1 MPQPVQPPETPAII
15 QSLTTED
22 AVAPLSSSHLSS
34 VPTRLP
40 QQTPK
45 GLATPTPPETL
56 PPEFSSDIT
65 SSQATLLG
73 QSISARYAARE
84 NHGTEVSKSRDGKT
98 SSAGHDL
105 PSNRTGD
112 SRDRTPQSLI
122 SSPVESS
129 QLSGNNAEA
138 PSQRLQGNEVKG
150 HEDFLDAQDKIPAH
164 RSINTANPPQQ
175 KLVTTCEP
183 AGEQRRNV
191 ETCHGTSGS
200 KLAEEMG
207 TAADLQPCCTSQSEK
222 VQADPISTT
231 LNPSLTIGQQPRTND
246 QRKAEESDKAE
257 GGRQRAERIDS
268 DAFSTNLT
276 SETTNASSV
285 RSSAVTL
292 ELSNVER
299 IMTQERGGEIRE
311 FEFTSPPS
319 DPLVLPNPAI
329 VPAPDLHQRQP
340 RSQTS
345 QPTPDASASED
356 TEPAAPGPITGVLEV
371 TADQQEYD
379 QQRQVITA
387 QGDVLLR
394 FRGALLEADRVQVNL
409 PNRILV
415 AEDNVVLTRGNQ
427 VLRGQ
432 RFEYSFV
439 QDSGVIFDASGELY
453 VPTSGTDLTILPSP
467 ADPNAPQEQRPISD
481 RVLSNQPLQ
490 DITNPGFY
498 SFFIGG
504 SFGTTTTGNFSNVV
518 SGAPQAVGTINRF
531 RYEADRIDFEG
542 SEAIAQNV
550 RITNDPFS
558 PPELELRAETARFRR
573 ISPLVD
579 EIVATRPRLVFDQG
593 LSVPTFRN
601 RVVIDRREREP
612 GLLQFGFDDD
622 DRGGLFIERSFNI
635 VNTPG
640 VLFKVTPQ
648 YFLQR
653 AVLGERN
660 PNTPDKDD
668 DGLLDPSSFGLKAQ
682 LDATFTPQTTLRASA
697 TFTSLD
703 PDDFEEELRASVRLQ
718 QVIGT
723 DLPHNLNLEYSFR
736 DRLFNGSLGFQT
748 VQQSLGAVITSPV
761 IRLGDTGIN
770 LTYQAGIQAINARTD
785 RQDLLPPPPRDN
797 NRIDLTRYQ
806 ASATLSR
813 SFTLWRGEALPLT
826 PTEGL
831 RYTPRPVVPFLAVRG
846 VVTGVASAYSSGDT
860 QESLSGTVGL
870 VGQLGHF
877 SRPYL
882 DYTRFNLSYTQVA
895 RGNLSPFRFDRVAD
909 RVVLSAG
916 ISQQIYGPFL
926 AGFQTSFNLDTGEEI
941 STDLFLEYSRRT
953 YSLLLRYN
961 PVQELGSISLR
972 INDFNWAGN
981 PGLFDGSAI
990 RPVVQGVTR

>member
-1 MPQPVQPPETPAII
+1 MN
-15 QSLTTED
+15 
-22 AVAPLSSSHLSS
+22 
-34 VPTRLP
+34 
-40 QQTPK
+40 
-45 GLATPTPPETL
+45 
-56 PPEFSSDIT
+56 
-65 SSQATLLG
+65 
-73 QSISARYAARE
+73 AA
-84 NHGTEVSKSRDGKT
+84 NS
-98 SSAGHDL
+98 
-105 PSNRTGD
+105 
-112 SRDRTPQSLI
+112 
-122 SSPVESS
+122 
-129 QLSGNNAEA
+129 
-138 PSQRLQGNEVKG
+138 
-150 HEDFLDAQDKIPAH
+150 
-164 RSINTANPPQQ
+164 PQQ
-175 KLVTTCEP
+175 KLVTTCGQ
-183 AGEQRRNV
+183 ADEQRSNV

-207 TAADLQPCCTSQSEK
+207 TAADLQPCCTSQSANA
-222 VQADPISTT
+222 QSDPISTT
-231 LNPSLTIGQQPRTND
+231 LTD
-246 QRKAEESDKAE
+246 QKKVE
-257 GGRQRAERIDS
+257 GIDS

-276 SETTNASSV
+276 SETTNANPV
-285 RSSAVTL
+285 GFSAVTL

-299 IMTQERGGEIRE
+299 IITQERGGEIRE
-311 FEFTSPPS
+311 FEFTPPPS
-319 DPLVLPNPAI
+319 DPPALPNPRI

-345 QPTPDASASED
+345 EPTPEPSTSETPD
-356 TEPAAPGPITGVLEV
+356 SAAPGPITGVLEL

-415 AEDNVVLTRGNQ
+415 AEDNVTLTRGEQ
-427 VLRGQ
+427 VLRGE

-467 ADPNAPQEQRPISD
+467 ADPDAPEEQRPISD

-490 DITNPGFY
+490 DVTNPGFY

-504 SFGTTTTGNFSNVV
+504 SFGTATTGNLSNVV
-518 SGAPQAVGTINRF
+518 SGAPQATGTINRF

-542 SEAIAQNV
+542 SEAIGQNV

-635 VNTPG
+635 VSTPG
-640 VLFKVTPQ
+640 VRFKVTPQ

-653 AVLGERN
+653 AVLGEQN

-668 DGLLDPSSFGLKAQ
+668 NGLLDPSSFGLKAQ
-682 LDATFTPQTTLRASA
+682 LDATFTPRTTLRASA

-703 PDDFEEELRASVRLQ
+703 PDELDEELRASVRLQ

-723 DLPHNLNLEYSFR
+723 GLPHNLNLEYSFR

-785 RQDLLPPPPRDN
+785 RQDLLPPPPREN

-909 RVVLSAG
+909 RIVLSAG
-916 ISQQIYGPFL
+916 ITQQIYGPFL
-926 AGFQTSFNLDTGEEI
+926 AGFQTSYNLDTGEEI

-961 PVQELGSISLR
+961 PVQELGSISFR
-972 INDFNWAGN
+972 INDFNWTGN

>member
-40 QQTPK
+40 QPTPK

-65 SSQATLLG
+65 SSQAALLG
-73 QSISARYAARE
+73 RSISARYSAQE
-84 NHGTEVSKSRDGKT
+84 NQGTEVSQSRDAKT
-98 SSAGHDL
+98 SLAGHDL

-112 SRDRTPQSLI
+112 SRDRTPQSSI
-122 SSPVESS
+122 SSPVESL
-129 QLSGNNAEA
+129 QLGGNNAEA

-164 RSINTANPPQQ
+164 RSINAANSPQQ
-175 KLVTTCEP
+175 KLVTTCGQ
-183 AGEQRRNV
+183 ADEQRSNV

-207 TAADLQPCCTSQSEK
+207 TAADLQPCCTSQSANA
-222 VQADPISTT
+222 QSDPISTT
-231 LNPSLTIGQQPRTND
+231 LTD
-246 QRKAEESDKAE
+246 QKKVE
-257 GGRQRAERIDS
+257 GIDS

-299 IMTQERGGEIRE
+299 IITQERGGEIRE
-311 FEFTSPPS
+311 FEFTPPPS
-319 DPLVLPNPAI
+319 DRLVLPNPAI

-345 QPTPDASASED
+345 EPTPEPSTSED
-356 TEPAAPGPITGVLEV
+356 TEPAAPGPITGVLEL

-415 AEDNVVLTRGNQ
+415 AEDNVVLTRGEQ
-427 VLRGQ
+427 VLRGE

-467 ADPNAPQEQRPISD
+467 ADPNAPEEQRPISD

-498 SFFIGG
+498 SFFLGG

-518 SGAPQAVGTINRF
+518 SGAPQAAGTINRF

-640 VLFKVTPQ
+640 VRFKVTPQ

-653 AVLGERN
+653 AVLGEQN

-682 LDATFTPQTTLRASA
+682 LDATFTPRTTLRASA

-703 PDDFEEELRASVRLQ
+703 PAELDEELRASVRLQ

-723 DLPHNLNLEYSFR
+723 GLPHNLNLEYSFR

-785 RQDLLPPPPRDN
+785 RQDLLPPPPREN

-877 SRPYL
+877 SQPYL

-895 RGNLSPFRFDRVAD
+895 RGNLSPFRFDRAAD
-909 RVVLSAG
+909 RIVFSAG
-916 ISQQIYGPFL
+916 ITQQIYGPFL

-953 YSLLLRYN
+953 YSILLRYN

-972 INDFNWAGN
+972 INDFNWNGN

>member
-22 AVAPLSSSHLSS
+22 AVAPLSSSPVSS

-40 QQTPK
+40 HPTPK

-65 SSQATLLG
+65 SSQAALLG
-73 QSISARYAARE
+73 RSISARYSPTE
-84 NHGTEVSKSRDGKT
+84 NQGTEVSQSRDAKT
-98 SSAGHDL
+98 SVAGHDL

-112 SRDRTPQSLI
+112 SRDRTPPPPI
-122 SSPVESS
+122 SSPVESLP
-129 QLSGNNAEA
+129 LSGNNAEV
-138 PSQRLQGNEVKG
+138 PSQRLHGNEIKG
-150 HEDFLDAQDKIPAH
+150 REDFLDAQDKIPAH
-164 RSINTANPPQQ
+164 RSMNAANSPQQ
-175 KLVTTCEP
+175 KFVTTCGQ
-183 AGEQRRNV
+183 ADEQRSNV

-207 TAADLQPCCTSQSEK
+207 TAADLQPCCTSQSANA
-222 VQADPISTT
+222 QSDPISTT
-231 LNPSLTIGQQPRTND
+231 LTD
-246 QRKAEESDKAE
+246 QKKVE
-257 GGRQRAERIDS
+257 GIDS

-285 RSSAVTL
+285 GFSAVTL

-299 IMTQERGGEIRE
+299 IITQERGGEIRE
-311 FEFTSPPS
+311 FEFTPPPS
-319 DPLVLPNPAI
+319 DRLVLPNPAI

-345 QPTPDASASED
+345 EPTPEPSTSED
-356 TEPAAPGPITGVLEV
+356 TEPAAPGPITGVLEL

-427 VLRGQ
+427 VLRGE

-467 ADPNAPQEQRPISD
+467 ADPNAPEEQRPISD

-498 SFFIGG
+498 SFFLGG

-518 SGAPQAVGTINRF
+518 SGAPQAAGTINRF

-635 VNTPG
+635 VSTPG
-640 VLFKVTPQ
+640 VRFKVTPQ

-653 AVLGERN
+653 AVLGEQN

-668 DGLLDPSSFGLKAQ
+668 NGLLDPSSFGLKAQ
-682 LDATFTPQTTLRASA
+682 LDATFTPRTTLRASA
-697 TFTSLD
+697 TFTNLD
-703 PDDFEEELRASVRLQ
+703 PDELDEELRASVRLQ

-723 DLPHNLNLEYSFR
+723 GLPHNLNLEYSFR

-785 RQDLLPPPPRDN
+785 RQDLLPPPPREN

-877 SRPYL
+877 SQPYL

-895 RGNLSPFRFDRVAD
+895 RGNLSPFRFDRAAD
-909 RVVLSAG
+909 RIVLSAG
-916 ISQQIYGPFL
+916 ITQQIYGPFL

-953 YSLLLRYN
+953 YSILLRYN

-972 INDFNWAGN
+972 INDFNWNGN

>member
-22 AVAPLSSSHLSS
+22 AVAPLSSSPLSS

-40 QQTPK
+40 QPTPK

-56 PPEFSSDIT
+56 APEFSSDIT
-65 SSQATLLG
+65 SSQAAQLG
-73 QSISARYAARE
+73 LPISARYSAPENQGAEASQNRDARTRVADE
-84 NHGTEVSKSRDGKT
+84 N
-98 SSAGHDL
+98 L
-105 PSNRTGD
+105 PLSHTGD

-122 SSPVESS
+122 SSPVKS
-129 QLSGNNAEA
+129 LPLAGNNAEA
-138 PSQRLQGNEVKG
+138 PSQRLQANEIKG
-150 HEDFLDAQDKIPAH
+150 REDFLDGQDKIPAH
-164 RSINTANPPQQ
+164 RSMNGANSPQQ
-175 KLVTTCEP
+175 KLVTTCGE
-183 AGEQRRNV
+183 AGEQRSNV
-191 ETCHGTSGS
+191 ETCHGESES
-200 KLAEEMG
+200 RRAEEMG
-207 TAADLQPCCTSQSEK
+207 TAKDLLPCCTSQTTNAQS
-222 VQADPISTT
+222 DPISTT
-231 LNPSLTIGQQPRTND
+231 LDPSLTMGQQPRTND
-246 QRKAEESDKAE
+246 P
-257 GGRQRAERIDS
+257 
-268 DAFSTNLT
+268 
-276 SETTNASSV
+276 NASSV

-292 ELSNVER
+292 ELSSVER
-299 IMTQERGGEIRE
+299 IITQERGGEMRE
-311 FEFTSPPS
+311 FEFTPPQS
-319 DPLVLPNPAI
+319 DTPSLPNPEI
-329 VPAPDLHQRQP
+329 VPAPDIHERQP

-345 QPTPDASASED
+345 EPTPEPSASETPD
-356 TEPAAPGPITGVLEV
+356 SAAPGPITGVLEL

-415 AEDNVVLTRGNQ
+415 AEDNVALTRGNQ

-439 QDSGVIFDASGELY
+439 QDSGVIFDASGELFI
-453 VPTSGTDLTILPSP
+453 PTSGTDLTILPSP
-467 ADPNAPQEQRPISD
+467 ADPDAPEEQRPISD
-481 RVLSNQPLQ
+481 RIISSQPLQ
-490 DITNPGFY
+490 GVTNPGFY

-504 SFGTTTTGNFSNVV
+504 GFGTTTTGNLSNVV
-518 SGAPQAVGTINRF
+518 SGAPQAAGTINRF

-558 PPELELRAETARFRR
+558 PPELELRAQTARFRR

-640 VLFKVTPQ
+640 VRFKVTPQ
-648 YFLQR
+648 YFVQR
-653 AVLGERN
+653 AVFGERN
-660 PNTPDKDD
+660 PNTADKDD
-668 DGLLDPSSFGLKAQ
+668 SGGLLDPSSFGLKAR
-682 LDATFTPQTTLRASA
+682 LDATFTPRTTLRASA
-697 TFTSLD
+697 IFTSLD
-703 PDDFEEELRASVRLQ
+703 PNDFEEELRASVRLQ

-723 DLPHNLNLEYSFR
+723 GLPHNLNLEYSFR

-770 LTYQAGIQAINARTD
+770 LTYQAGIQAINATTD
-785 RQDLLPPPPRDN
+785 RPDLLPPPPREN

-831 RYTPRPVVPFLAVRG
+831 RYTPRPVVPFLALRG
-846 VVTGVASAYSSGDT
+846 VATGVASAYSSGDT
-860 QESLSGTVGL
+860 QESLSGTIGL

-877 SRPYL
+877 SQPYL

-909 RVVLSAG
+909 RIVLSAG
-916 ISQQIYGPFL
+916 ITQQIYGPFL

-953 YSLLLRYN
+953 YNILLRYN

>member
-22 AVAPLSSSHLSS
+22 AVAPVSTSPLSS
-34 VPTRLP
+34 VSTRLQKP
-40 QQTPK
+40 TPK
-45 GLATPTPPETL
+45 GLAKPTPPETL
-56 PPEFSSDIT
+56 PPEFSYEIT
-65 SSQATLLG
+65 SSQADRLG
-73 QSISARYAARE
+73 ASISARYSPTE
-84 NHGTEVSKSRDGKT
+84 NQETEVSQSRDTKT
-98 SSAGHDL
+98 SLAGHDS
-105 PSNRTGD
+105 PSNRSGD
-112 SRDRTPQSLI
+112 FRDRTPQSLI
-122 SSPVESS
+122 SSPVES
-129 QLSGNNAEA
+129 LPLDGNN
-138 PSQRLQGNEVKG
+138 
-150 HEDFLDAQDKIPAH
+150 
-164 RSINTANPPQQ
+164 
-175 KLVTTCEP
+175 
-183 AGEQRRNV
+183 
-191 ETCHGTSGS
+191 
-200 KLAEEMG
+200 AEEMG
-207 TAADLQPCCTSQSEK
+207 TAKDLLPCCTSQTANS
-222 VQADPISTT
+222 QSDPISTT
-231 LNPSLTIGQQPRTND
+231 LNPSLTMGQQPRTND
-246 QRKAEESDKAE
+246 QTKAEESYKTQ
-257 GGRQRAERIDS
+257 GIDS

-299 IMTQERGGEIRE
+299 IITQERGGEMRE
-311 FEFTSPPS
+311 FEFTRPPS
-319 DPLVLPNPAI
+319 DIPALPNPEI
-329 VPAPDLHQRQP
+329 VPAPDIHERQP
-340 RSQTS
+340 RSQTLD
-345 QPTPDASASED
+345 PTPEPSTSED
-356 TEPAAPGPITGVLEV
+356 TEPAAPGPITGVLEL
-371 TADQQEYD
+371 TANQQEYD

-415 AEDNVVLTRGNQ
+415 AEDNVALTRGNQ

-439 QDSGVIFDASGELY
+439 QDSGVIFDASGELFI
-453 VPTSGTDLTILPSP
+453 PTSGTDLTILPSP
-467 ADPNAPQEQRPISD
+467 ADPDAPEEQRPISD
-481 RVLSNQPLQ
+481 RIISSQPLQ
-490 DITNPGFY
+490 GVTNPGFY

-504 SFGTTTTGNFSNVV
+504 GFGTTTTGNFSNVV
-518 SGAPQAVGTINRF
+518 SGAPQAAGTINRF

-558 PPELELRAETARFRR
+558 PPELELRAQTARFRR

-640 VLFKVTPQ
+640 VRFQVTPQ

-653 AVLGERN
+653 AVLGENN

-668 DGLLDPSSFGLKAQ
+668 DGLLDPSSFGLKAR
-682 LDATFTPQTTLRASA
+682 LDATFTPRTTLRASA

-703 PDDFEEELRASVRLQ
+703 PDELDEELRASVRFQ

-770 LTYQAGIQAINARTD
+770 LTYQAGIQAINATTD
-785 RQDLLPPPPRDN
+785 RPDLLPPPPREN

-813 SFTLWRGEALPLT
+813 SLTLWRGEALPLT

-831 RYTPRPVVPFLAVRG
+831 RYTPRPVVPFLALRG
-846 VVTGVASAYSSGDT
+846 VATGVASAYSSGDT

-909 RVVLSAG
+909 RIVLSAG
-916 ISQQIYGPFL
+916 ITQQIYGPFL

-953 YSLLLRYN
+953 YSILLRYN

>member
-22 AVAPLSSSHLSS
+22 AVAPLSSSPLSS

-56 PPEFSSDIT
+56 PPEFSDQIT
-65 SSQATLLG
+65 PSQAAQLG
-73 QSISARYAARE
+73 LPISARYSARE
-84 NHGTEVSKSRDGKT
+84 NQGTEVSQSRDART
-98 SSAGHDL
+98 SVADEDL
-105 PSNRTGD
+105 PLSHTGD

-122 SSPVESS
+122 SSPVES
-129 QLSGNNAEA
+129 LPLGGNNAEA

-150 HEDFLDAQDKIPAH
+150 REDFLDGQDKIPAH
-164 RSINTANPPQQ
+164 RSINAVHSPQQ
-175 KLVTTCEP
+175 KFVTTCEP
-183 AGEQRRNV
+183 SGEQRRNV
-191 ETCHGTSGS
+191 ETCHGESES
-200 KLAEEMG
+200 RLAEEMG
-207 TAADLQPCCTSQSEK
+207 TAKDLLPCCTSQTANAQS
-222 VQADPISTT
+222 DSISTT

-246 QRKAEESDKAE
+246 QRKAEESYKPE
-257 GGRQRAERIDS
+257 GRRQREEGIDS

-276 SETTNASSV
+276 SETTNANPVGFSG
-285 RSSAVTL
+285 VTL
-292 ELSNVER
+292 ELSTIER
-299 IMTQERGGEIRE
+299 IITQERGGEIRE
-311 FEFTSPPS
+311 FEFTSPSS
-319 DPLVLPNPAI
+319 DIPALPDPKI

-518 SGAPQAVGTINRF
+518 SGAPQAAGTINRF

-558 PPELELRAETARFRR
+558 PPELELRAQTARFRR

-612 GLLQFGFDDD
+612 GLIQFGFDDD

-640 VLFKVTPQ
+640 VLFKLTPQ

-682 LDATFTPQTTLRASA
+682 LDATFTPRTTLRASA

-831 RYTPRPVVPFLAVRG
+831 RYTPRPVVPFLAVQG

-895 RGNLSPFRFDRVAD
+895 RGNLSPLRFDRVAD

>member
-22 AVAPLSSSHLSS
+22 AVAPVSSSPLLS

-56 PPEFSSDIT
+56 APEFSSDLT
-65 SSQATLLG
+65 SSQAALLG
-73 QSISARYAARE
+73 RPISARYSPTE
-84 NHGTEVSKSRDGKT
+84 NQGTEVSQSRDRDAKT
-98 SSAGHDL
+98 SLAGHDL

-112 SRDRTPQSLI
+112 SRDRTPQSSI
-122 SSPVESS
+122 SSPVESLP
-129 QLSGNNAEA
+129 LSGNNAEV
-138 PSQRLQGNEVKG
+138 PSQRLHANEIKG
-150 HEDFLDAQDKIPAH
+150 REDFLDGQDKIPAH
-164 RSINTANPPQQ
+164 RSMNAANSPQQ
-175 KLVTTCEP
+175 KLT
-183 AGEQRRNV
+183 
-191 ETCHGTSGS
+191 
-200 KLAEEMG
+200 M
-207 TAADLQPCCTSQSEK
+207 
-222 VQADPISTT
+222 
-231 LNPSLTIGQQPRTND
+231 GQQPRTND
-246 QRKAEESDKAE
+246 QRKAE
-257 GGRQRAERIDS
+257 GIDA

-285 RSSAVTL
+285 GYSAVTL

-299 IMTQERGGEIRE
+299 IITQERGGEMRE
-311 FEFTSPPS
+311 FEFTRPPS
-319 DPLVLPNPAI
+319 DIPALPNPEI
-329 VPAPDLHQRQP
+329 VPAPDIHERQP

-345 QPTPDASASED
+345 EPTPEPSTSED
-356 TEPAAPGPITGVLEV
+356 TEPAAPGPITGVLEL

-415 AEDNVVLTRGNQ
+415 AEDNVVLTRGEQ

-467 ADPNAPQEQRPISD
+467 ADPNAPEEQRPISD

-498 SFFIGG
+498 SFFLGG

-518 SGAPQAVGTINRF
+518 SGAPQAAGTINRF

-601 RVVIDRREREP
+601 RVIIDRREREP

-640 VLFKVTPQ
+640 VRFKVTPQ

-668 DGLLDPSSFGLKAQ
+668 DGLLAPSSFGLKAR
-682 LDATFTPQTTLRASA
+682 LDATFTPRTTLRASA

-703 PDDFEEELRASVRLQ
+703 PDELDEELRASVRLQ

-723 DLPHNLNLEYSFR
+723 GLPHNLNLEYSFR

-785 RQDLLPPPPRDN
+785 RQDLLPPPPREN

-806 ASATLSR
+806 ASASLSR

-877 SRPYL
+877 SQPYL

-909 RVVLSAG
+909 RIVLSAG
-916 ISQQIYGPFL
+916 ITQQIYGPFL
-926 AGFQTSFNLDTGEEI
+926 AGFQTSYNLDTGEEI

-953 YSLLLRYN
+953 YSILLRYN

>member
-22 AVAPLSSSHLSS
+22 GVAPRSSSPLSS

-56 PPEFSSDIT
+56 APEFSDQIT
-65 SSQATLLG
+65 PSQAAQLG
-73 QSISARYAARE
+73 LPISTRYSAPENQDAEASESKDARTSVADE
-84 NHGTEVSKSRDGKT
+84 NVPLSH
-98 SSAGHDL
+98 
-105 PSNRTGD
+105 TGD
-112 SRDRTPQSLI
+112 SRDRTPPPPI
-122 SSPVESS
+122 SSPVESL
-129 QLSGNNAEA
+129 QLGGNKPEGR
-138 PSQRLQGNEVKG
+138 SQRTEGNEQECQVARPDG
-150 HEDFLDAQDKIPAH
+150 CLDRQARTPAH
-164 RSINTANPPQQ
+164 SLIHPANPPQQ
-175 KLVTTCEP
+175 TFVTPCEP
-183 AGEQRRNV
+183 TTEQRNSL
-191 ETCHGTSGS
+191 ETCHGTSENR
-200 KLAEEMG
+200 LAEEMG
-207 TAADLQPCCTSQSEK
+207 TAADLLPCCTSQPENI
-222 VQADPISTT
+222 QFDPISTT
-231 LNPSLTIGQQPRTND
+231 LTD
-246 QRKAEESDKAE
+246 QKKGAGIQKAE
-257 GGRQRAERIDS
+257 GRRQRAEGIDAN
-268 DAFSTNLT
+268 AFSRSVT
-276 SETTNASSV
+276 SETTNANPV
-285 RSSAVTL
+285 GFSAVTL

-299 IMTQERGGEIRE
+299 IITQERGGEIRE
-311 FEFTSPPS
+311 FEFTPPPS
-319 DPLVLPNPAI
+319 DPPALPNPRI

-345 QPTPDASASED
+345 EPTPDPSASETPD
-356 TEPAAPGPITGVLEV
+356 SAAPGPITGVLEL
-371 TADQQEYD
+371 TADQQEYN

-415 AEDNVVLTRGNQ
+415 AEDNVALTRGEQ
-427 VLRGQ
+427 VLRGE

-467 ADPNAPQEQRPISD
+467 ADPNAPEEQRPISD
-481 RVLSNQPLQ
+481 RVLSNQPLP

-504 SFGTTTTGNFSNVV
+504 GFGTTTTGNLSNVI
-518 SGAPQAVGTINRF
+518 SGAPQATGTINRF

-542 SEAIAQNV
+542 SEAIGQNV

-558 PPELELRAETARFRR
+558 PPELELRADTARFRR

-612 GLLQFGFDDD
+612 GLIQFGFDDD

-640 VLFKVTPQ
+640 VRFKVTPQ

-668 DGLLDPSSFGLKAQ
+668 DGLLNPSSFGLKAR
-682 LDATFTPQTTLRASA
+682 LDATFTPRTTLRASA

-703 PDDFEEELRASVRLQ
+703 PDELDEELRASVRLQ

-723 DLPHNLNLEYSFR
+723 GLPHNLNLEYSFR

-785 RQDLLPPPPRDN
+785 RQDLLPPPPREN

-909 RVVLSAG
+909 RIVLSAG
-916 ISQQIYGPFL
+916 ITQQIYGPFL
-926 AGFQTSFNLDTGEEI
+926 AGFQTSYNLDTGEEI

-961 PVQELGSISLR
+961 PVQELGSISFR
-972 INDFNWAGN
+972 INDFNWTGN

>member
-1 MPQPVQPPETPAII
+1 V
-15 QSLTTED
+15 
-22 AVAPLSSSHLSS
+22 
-34 VPTRLP
+34 
-40 QQTPK
+40 
-45 GLATPTPPETL
+45 
-56 PPEFSSDIT
+56 
-65 SSQATLLG
+65 
-73 QSISARYAARE
+73 
-84 NHGTEVSKSRDGKT
+84 
-98 SSAGHDL
+98 
-105 PSNRTGD
+105 
-112 SRDRTPQSLI
+112 
-122 SSPVESS
+122 
-129 QLSGNNAEA
+129 
-138 PSQRLQGNEVKG
+138 
-150 HEDFLDAQDKIPAH
+150 
-164 RSINTANPPQQ
+164 
-175 KLVTTCEP
+175 
-183 AGEQRRNV
+183 
-191 ETCHGTSGS
+191 
-200 KLAEEMG
+200 
-207 TAADLQPCCTSQSEK
+207 
-222 VQADPISTT
+222 
-231 LNPSLTIGQQPRTND
+231 
-246 QRKAEESDKAE
+246 
-257 GGRQRAERIDS
+257 
-268 DAFSTNLT
+268 
-276 SETTNASSV
+276 
-285 RSSAVTL
+285 
-292 ELSNVER
+292 
-299 IMTQERGGEIRE
+299 
-311 FEFTSPPS
+311 
-319 DPLVLPNPAI
+319 
-329 VPAPDLHQRQP
+329 
-340 RSQTS
+340 
-345 QPTPDASASED
+345 
-356 TEPAAPGPITGVLEV
+356 
-371 TADQQEYD
+371 
-379 QQRQVITA
+379 
-387 QGDVLLR
+387 
-394 FRGALLEADRVQVNL
+394 
-409 PNRILV
+409 
-415 AEDNVVLTRGNQ
+415 
-427 VLRGQ
+427 
-432 RFEYSFV
+432 
-439 QDSGVIFDASGELY
+439 
-453 VPTSGTDLTILPSP
+453 
-467 ADPNAPQEQRPISD
+467 
-481 RVLSNQPLQ
+481 
-490 DITNPGFY
+490 TNPGFY
-498 SFFIGG
+498 SFLIGG
-504 SFGTTTTGNFSNVV
+504 GFGTTTTGNVSNIV
-518 SGAPQAVGTINRF
+518 SGVPQATGTINRF

-635 VNTPG
+635 VSTPG
-640 VLFKVTPQ
+640 VRFKVTPQ

-653 AVLGERN
+653 AVLGEQN

-668 DGLLDPSSFGLKAQ
+668 NGLLDPSSFGLKAQ
-682 LDATFTPQTTLRASA
+682 LDATFTPRTTLRASA

-703 PDDFEEELRASVRLQ
+703 PDELDEELRASVRLQ

-723 DLPHNLNLEYSFR
+723 GLPHNLNLEYSFR

-785 RQDLLPPPPRDN
+785 RQDLLPPPPREN

-909 RVVLSAG
+909 RIVLSAG
-916 ISQQIYGPFL
+916 ITQQIYGPFL
-926 AGFQTSFNLDTGEEI
+926 AGFQTSYNLDTGEEI

-961 PVQELGSISLR
+961 PVQELGSISFR
-972 INDFNWAGN
+972 INDFNWTGN

>member
-22 AVAPLSSSHLSS
+22 AVAPVSTSPLSS
-34 VPTRLP
+34 VSTRLQKP
-40 QQTPK
+40 TPK
-45 GLATPTPPETL
+45 GLAKPTPPETL
-56 PPEFSSDIT
+56 PPEFSDQIT
-65 SSQATLLG
+65 SSQADRLG
-73 QSISARYAARE
+73 ASISTRYSPTE
-84 NHGTEVSKSRDGKT
+84 NQETEVSQSRDAKT
-98 SSAGHDL
+98 SLAGDDS
-105 PSNRTGD
+105 PSNRRGD
-112 SRDRTPQSLI
+112 FRDRTPPPPI
-122 SSPVESS
+122 SSPVKS
-129 QLSGNNAEA
+129 LPLAGNNAEA
-138 PSQRLQGNEVKG
+138 PSQRLHANEIKG
-150 HEDFLDAQDKIPAH
+150 REDFLDGQDKIPAH
-164 RSINTANPPQQ
+164 RSMNGANSPQQ
-175 KLVTTCEP
+175 KLVTTCGE
-183 AGEQRRNV
+183 AGEQRSNV
-191 ETCHGTSGS
+191 ETCHGESES
-200 KLAEEMG
+200 RLAEEMG
-207 TAADLQPCCTSQSEK
+207 TAKDLLPCCTSQTTNAQS
-222 VQADPISTT
+222 DPISTT
-231 LNPSLTIGQQPRTND
+231 LDPSLTMGQQPRTND
-246 QRKAEESDKAE
+246 P
-257 GGRQRAERIDS
+257 
-268 DAFSTNLT
+268 
-276 SETTNASSV
+276 NAIPV
-285 RSSAVTL
+285 GYSAVTL
-292 ELSNVER
+292 ELSSVER
-299 IMTQERGGEIRE
+299 IITQERGGEMRE
-311 FEFTSPPS
+311 FEFTIPQSDTPS
-319 DPLVLPNPAI
+319 LPNPEI
-329 VPAPDLHQRQP
+329 VPAPDIHERQP

-345 QPTPDASASED
+345 EPTPEPSTSED
-356 TEPAAPGPITGVLEV
+356 TEPAAPGPITGVLEL

-415 AEDNVVLTRGNQ
+415 AEDNVALTRGNQ

-439 QDSGVIFDASGELY
+439 QDSGVIFDASGELFI
-453 VPTSGTDLTILPSP
+453 PTSGTDLTILPSP
-467 ADPNAPQEQRPISD
+467 ADPDAPEEQRPISD
-481 RVLSNQPLQ
+481 RIISSQPLQ
-490 DITNPGFY
+490 GVTNPGFY

-504 SFGTTTTGNFSNVV
+504 GFGTTTTGNLSNVV
-518 SGAPQAVGTINRF
+518 SGAPQAAGTINRF

-558 PPELELRAETARFRR
+558 PPELELRAQTARFRR

-601 RVVIDRREREP
+601 RVIIDRREREP

-640 VLFKVTPQ
+640 VRFQVTPQ

-653 AVLGERN
+653 AVLGENN
-660 PNTPDKDD
+660 PNAPEKNDG
-668 DGLLDPSSFGLKAQ
+668 GLLDPSSFGLKAR
-682 LDATFTPQTTLRASA
+682 LDATFTPRTTLRASA

-703 PDDFEEELRASVRLQ
+703 PDEFEEELRASVRLQ

-770 LTYQAGIQAINARTD
+770 LTYQAGIQAINATTD
-785 RQDLLPPPPRDN
+785 RPDLLPPPPREN

-831 RYTPRPVVPFLAVRG
+831 RYTPRPVVPFLALRG
-846 VVTGVASAYSSGDT
+846 VATGVASAYSSGDT
-860 QESLSGTVGL
+860 QESLSGTIGL

-877 SRPYL
+877 SQPYL

-909 RVVLSAG
+909 RIVLSAG
-916 ISQQIYGPFL
+916 ITQQIYGPFL

-953 YSLLLRYN
+953 YSILLRYN

-990 RPVVQGVTR
+990 R

>member
-22 AVAPLSSSHLSS
+22 AVAPVSTSPLSS
-34 VPTRLP
+34 VSTRLQKP
-40 QQTPK
+40 TPK
-45 GLATPTPPETL
+45 GLAKPTPPETL
-56 PPEFSSDIT
+56 PPEFSYEIT
-65 SSQATLLG
+65 SSQADRLG
-73 QSISARYAARE
+73 ASISARYSPTE
-84 NHGTEVSKSRDGKT
+84 NQETEVSQSRDTKT
-98 SSAGHDL
+98 SLAGHDS
-105 PSNRTGD
+105 PSNRSGD
-112 SRDRTPQSLI
+112 FRDRTPQSLI
-122 SSPVESS
+122 SSPVES
-129 QLSGNNAEA
+129 LPLGGNN
-138 PSQRLQGNEVKG
+138 
-150 HEDFLDAQDKIPAH
+150 
-164 RSINTANPPQQ
+164 
-175 KLVTTCEP
+175 
-183 AGEQRRNV
+183 
-191 ETCHGTSGS
+191 
-200 KLAEEMG
+200 AEEMG
-207 TAADLQPCCTSQSEK
+207 TAKDLLPCCTSQTANS
-222 VQADPISTT
+222 QSDPISTT
-231 LNPSLTIGQQPRTND
+231 LNPSLTMGQQPRTND
-246 QRKAEESDKAE
+246 QTKAEESYKTQ
-257 GGRQRAERIDS
+257 GIDS

-299 IMTQERGGEIRE
+299 IITQERGGEMRE
-311 FEFTSPPS
+311 FEFTRPPS
-319 DPLVLPNPAI
+319 DIPALPNPEI
-329 VPAPDLHQRQP
+329 VPAPDIHERQP
-340 RSQTS
+340 RSQTLD
-345 QPTPDASASED
+345 PTPEPSTSED
-356 TEPAAPGPITGVLEV
+356 TEPAAPGPITGVLEL

-415 AEDNVVLTRGNQ
+415 AEDNVALTRGNQ

-439 QDSGVIFDASGELY
+439 QDSGVIFDASGELFI
-453 VPTSGTDLTILPSP
+453 PTSGTDLTILPSP
-467 ADPNAPQEQRPISD
+467 ADPDAPEEQRPISD
-481 RVLSNQPLQ
+481 RIISSQPLQ
-490 DITNPGFY
+490 GVTNPGFY

-504 SFGTTTTGNFSNVV
+504 GFGTTTTGNFSNVV
-518 SGAPQAVGTINRF
+518 SGAPQAAGTINRF

-558 PPELELRAETARFRR
+558 PPELELRAQTARFRR

-640 VLFKVTPQ
+640 VRFQVTPQ

-653 AVLGERN
+653 AVLGENN
-660 PNTPDKDD
+660 PNAPDKDD
-668 DGLLDPSSFGLKAQ
+668 DGLLDPSSFGLKAR
-682 LDATFTPQTTLRASA
+682 LDATFTPRTTLRASA

-703 PDDFEEELRASVRLQ
+703 PDELDEELRASVRFQ

-770 LTYQAGIQAINARTD
+770 LTYQAGIQAINATTD
-785 RQDLLPPPPRDN
+785 RPDLLPPPPREN

-831 RYTPRPVVPFLAVRG
+831 RYTPRPVVPFLALRG
-846 VVTGVASAYSSGDT
+846 VATGVASAYSSGDT

-909 RVVLSAG
+909 RIVLSAG
-916 ISQQIYGPFL
+916 ITQQIYGPFL

-953 YSLLLRYN
+953 YSILLRYN

>member
-15 QSLTTED
+15 QSLTTEE
-22 AVAPLSSSHLSS
+22 AVAPLSSSPLSA

-56 PPEFSSDIT
+56 PPEFSSNFT
-65 SSQATLLG
+65 HSQAAQLG
-73 QSISARYAARE
+73 LPISARDSATE
-84 NHGTEVSKSRDGKT
+84 NQGIEVSENKD
-98 SSAGHDL
+98 AGIRVTDEDL
-105 PSNRTGD
+105 LSNPSED
-112 SRDRTPQSLI
+112 SRDRTLSSPI
-122 SSPVESS
+122 SSPVES
-129 QLSGNNAEA
+129 LHDRGNPLEGSSN
-138 PSQRLQGNEVKG
+138 
-150 HEDFLDAQDKIPAH
+150 
-164 RSINTANPPQQ
+164 RSERNQPHPPINTANPPQP
-175 KLVTTCEP
+175 TFCEP
-183 AGEQRRNV
+183 TAEPRN
-191 ETCHGTSGS
+191 ETCHLSGGS
-200 KLAEEMG
+200 LGEEMG
-207 TAADLQPCCTSQSEK
+207 TAADLQSCCTSQPENS
-222 VQADPISTT
+222 QFDPISTT
-231 LNPSLTIGQQPRTND
+231 LAD
-246 QRKAEESDKAE
+246 QRKAEGIEQAPTEETSV
-257 GGRQRAERIDS
+257 S
-268 DAFSTNLT
+268 LT
-276 SETTNASSV
+276 SETTKANPGGF
-285 RSSAVTL
+285 SAITL

-299 IMTQERGGEIRE
+299 IITQERGGQMRE
-311 FEFTSPPS
+311 FEFTRPPS
-319 DPLVLPNPAI
+319 DIPAFPNPER
-329 VPAPDLHQRQP
+329 VPKPTLHQLQP
-340 RSQTS
+340 RSQTAE
-345 QPTPDASASED
+345 PMPDPSASEE
-356 TEPAAPGPITGVLEV
+356 TEPTAPGPITGVLEL

-415 AEDNVVLTRGNQ
+415 AEDNVALTRGNQ
-427 VLRGQ
+427 VLRGE

-439 QDSGVIFDASGELY
+439 QDSGVVFDASGELY

-467 ADPNAPQEQRPISD
+467 ADPNAPEEQRPISD
-481 RVLSNQPLQ
+481 RVLSSQPLQ

-498 SFFIGG
+498 SFFLGG
-504 SFGTTTTGNFSNVV
+504 NFGTTSTGNFSNVV
-518 SGAPQAVGTINRF
+518 SGAPGATGTINRF

-542 SEAIAQNV
+542 SEAIAQDV

-635 VNTPG
+635 VNTPS
-640 VLFKVTPQ
+640 VRFKVTPQ

-653 AVLGERN
+653 AVFGENN
-660 PNTPDKDD
+660 PNTPEKEDSG
-668 DGLLDPSSFGLKAQ
+668 GLLDPSSFGLKAR
-682 LDATFTPQTTLRASA
+682 LDATFTPRTTLRASA

-703 PDDFEEELRASVRLQ
+703 PDDFEEELRTSVRLQ
-718 QVIGT
+718 QVIGR

-748 VQQSLGAVITSPV
+748 VQQSVGAVITSPV
-761 IRLGDTGIN
+761 IRLGDTGVN
-770 LTYQAGIQAINARTD
+770 LTYQAGIQAINATTD

-806 ASATLSR
+806 ASASLSR

-846 VVTGVASAYSSGDT
+846 VVTGVASAYSNGDT
-860 QESLSGTVGL
+860 QESLSGTIGL

-916 ISQQIYGPFL
+916 ITQQIYGPFQ
-926 AGFQTSFNLDTGEEI
+926 AGFQTSYNLDTGEEI

-961 PVQELGSISLR
+961 PVQELGSISFR
-972 INDFNWAGN
+972 INDFNWTGN

>member
-22 AVAPLSSSHLSS
+22 AVVHLSSSPVSS
-34 VPTRLP
+34 VSTHLP
-40 QQTPK
+40 QEIPK
-45 GLATPTPPETL
+45 GLATPTSPETL
-56 PPEFSSDIT
+56 APEFSYDIT
-65 SSQATLLG
+65 SSQAALLRPP
-73 QSISARYAARE
+73 ISVRYAPTQSQGA
-84 NHGTEVSKSRDGKT
+84 EVSGSTDVRKGL
-98 SSAGHDL
+98 AGEDL
-105 PSNRTGD
+105 PQHVT
-112 SRDRTPQSLI
+112 SLNEHAQF
-122 SSPVESS
+122 SP
-129 QLSGNNAEA
+129 
-138 PSQRLQGNEVKG
+138 
-150 HEDFLDAQDKIPAH
+150 
-164 RSINTANPPQQ
+164 T
-175 KLVTTCEP
+175 
-183 AGEQRRNV
+183 
-191 ETCHGTSGS
+191 
-200 KLAEEMG
+200 
-207 TAADLQPCCTSQSEK
+207 
-222 VQADPISTT
+222 STT
-231 LNPSLTIGQQPRTND
+231 PAPSLTISQTPRIND
-246 QRKAEESDKAE
+246 QTKALTREQMAKGIAPDTLSPLVSATDQEQGFQSSTEE
-257 GGRQRAERIDS
+257 
-268 DAFSTNLT
+268 T
-276 SETTNASSV
+276 SVSLASKTTNGNPID
-285 RSSAVTL
+285 SSAVTL

-299 IMTQERGGEIRE
+299 IITQERGGEMRE
-311 FEFTSPPS
+311 FEFTIPQPDTPS
-319 DPLVLPNPAI
+319 IPNPEL
-329 VPAPDLHQRQP
+329 VPVPDVHERQP
-340 RSQTS
+340 RSLPS
-345 QPTPDASASED
+345 EPTPNPSSQTPES
-356 TEPAAPGPITGVLEV
+356 AAPGPITGVLEL

-387 QGDVLLR
+387 QGNVMLQ

-415 AEDNVVLTRGNQ
+415 AEDNVALTRGNQ

-467 ADPNAPQEQRPISD
+467 ADPNAPEEQRPISD
-481 RVLSNQPLQ
+481 RIISNQPLQ
-490 DITNPGFY
+490 GVTNPGFY

-504 SFGTTTTGNFSNVV
+504 GFGTTTTGNLSNVV
-518 SGAPQAVGTINRF
+518 SGAPQATGTINRF

-558 PPELELRAETARFRR
+558 PPELELQAQTARFRR

-593 LSVPTFRN
+593 LSVPTFRD
-601 RVVIDRREREP
+601 RVIIDRREREP
-612 GLLQFGFDDD
+612 GLIQFGFDDD
-622 DRGGLFIERSFNI
+622 DRGGLFIERPFNI

-640 VLFKVTPQ
+640 VRFQVTPQ

-653 AVLGERN
+653 AVLGENN
-660 PNTPDKDD
+660 PNTPGKDNS
-668 DGLLDPSSFGLKAQ
+668 GSLLDPSSFGLKAR
-682 LDATFTPQTTLRASA
+682 LDATFTPRTSLRASA
-697 TFTSLD
+697 VFTSLE
-703 PDDFEEELRASVRLQ
+703 PDEFEEELRASVRLQ

-723 DLPHNLNLEYSFR
+723 GLPHNLNLEYSFR

-748 VQQSLGAVITSPV
+748 VQQSLGAVVTSPV
-761 IRLGDTGIN
+761 IPLGDTGIN
-770 LTYQAGIQAINARTD
+770 LFYQAGIQAINADTD
-785 RQDLLPPPPRDN
+785 RPDLLPPPPRDN

-806 ASATLSR
+806 ASASLSR

-831 RYTPRPVVPFLAVRG
+831 RYTPTPVVPFLALQG
-846 VVTGVASAYSSGDT
+846 VATGVASAYSSGDT
-860 QESLSGTVGL
+860 QESLSGTIGL

-895 RGNLSPFRFDRVAD
+895 RGNLSPFPFDRVAD
-909 RVVLSAG
+909 RIVLSAG
-916 ISQQIYGPFL
+916 ITQQIYGPFL
-926 AGFQTSFNLDTGEEI
+926 AGFQTSYNLDTGEEI

-953 YSLLLRYN
+953 YSILLRYN